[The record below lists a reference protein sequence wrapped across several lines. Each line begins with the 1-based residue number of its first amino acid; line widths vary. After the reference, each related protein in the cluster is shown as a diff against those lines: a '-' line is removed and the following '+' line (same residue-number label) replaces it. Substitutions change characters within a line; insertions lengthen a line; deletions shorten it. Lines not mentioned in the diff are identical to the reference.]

1 MVAPRSR
8 VTPPFVL
15 AAVVALVAVWA
26 LAALALGNPI
36 LPVPWVVAEAFA
48 REWSGGNLWEHVLY
62 SAYRVVLSIII
73 AVILAAPA
81 GMAVGQAPM
90 VDRIAS
96 PLIYLIYP
104 VPKIVLL
111 PIIMLFLGV
120 GEASKIFIIS
130 LILYFQILVLT
141 RDAAYAV
148 RPELILSV
156 RSLARAA
163 ATCCATS
170 TFPRSCRRYS
180 ARCASPAVRPLPCS
194 SSQRRSPRT
203 TAWDISSSCSRG
215 EGWTIPPCTPASWP
229 WPRWD
234 SASTPSSSFSTAASA
249 PGCKLECK
257 ERLNLCSNGFPTPAL
272 SGRVARHSGES
283 AVGKPRNPAQA
294 AGDRPNCHRW
304 PRVTP

>member
-1 MVAPRSR
+1 MLAPRSR

-48 REWSGGNLWEHVLY
+48 REWSGLWEHVLY

-111 PIIMLFLGV
+111 
-120 GEASKIFIIS
+120 
-130 LILYFQILVLT
+130 
-141 RDAAYAV
+141 
-148 RPELILSV
+148 
-156 RSLARAA
+156 
-163 ATCCATS
+163 
-170 TFPRSCRRYS
+170 
-180 ARCASPAVRPLPCS
+180 
-194 SSQRRSPRT
+194 
-203 TAWDISSSCSRG
+203 
-215 EGWTIPPCTPASWP
+215 
-229 WPRWD
+229 
-234 SASTPSSSFSTAASA
+234 
-249 PGCKLECK
+249 
-257 ERLNLCSNGFPTPAL
+257 
-272 SGRVARHSGES
+272 
-283 AVGKPRNPAQA
+283 
-294 AGDRPNCHRW
+294 
-304 PRVTP
+304 

>member
-1 MVAPRSR
+1 MVTTRSR

-26 LAALALGNPI
+26 LCALALASPI

-48 REWSGGNLWEHVLY
+48 REWTGGDLWEHVLY

-81 GMAVGQAPM
+81 GMAVGQAPL

-148 RPELILSV
+148 RPELVLSV
-156 RSLARAA
+156 RSLGAR
-163 ATCCATS
+163 
-170 TFPRSCRRYS
+170 RRHLLRYVYF
-180 ARCASPAVRPLPCS
+180 PAVLPSILS
-194 SSQRRSPRT
+194 SLRITSG
-203 TAWDISSSCSRG
+203 TAIAVLFFTETFATHNG
-215 EGWTIPPCTPASWP
+215 LGYFIIVQSW
-229 WPRWD
+229 
-234 SASTPSSSFSTAASA
+234 
-249 PGCKLECK
+249 
-257 ERLNLCSNGFPTPAL
+257 
-272 SGRVARHSGES
+272 GRVDYPAMYAGIVAMAALGLSLY
-283 AVGKPRNPAQA
+283 AVIEFLDHRFCGWVQA
-294 AGDRPNCHRW
+294 G
-304 PRVTP
+304 V

>member
-48 REWSGGNLWEHVLY
+48 REWFGGDLWEHVLY

-90 VDRIAS
+90 IDRIAS

-156 RSLARAA
+156 RSLGAR
-163 ATCCATS
+163 
-170 TFPRSCRRYS
+170 RRHLLRYVYF
-180 ARCASPAVRPLPCS
+180 PAVLPSILS
-194 SSQRRSPRT
+194 SLRITSG
-203 TAWDISSSCSRG
+203 TAIAVLFFTETFATHNG
-215 EGWTIPPCTPASWP
+215 LGYFIIVQSW
-229 WPRWD
+229 
-234 SASTPSSSFSTAASA
+234 
-249 PGCKLECK
+249 
-257 ERLNLCSNGFPTPAL
+257 
-272 SGRVARHSGES
+272 GRVDYPAMYAGIVAMAALGLSLY
-283 AVGKPRNPAQA
+283 AVIEFLDRRFCAWVQA
-294 AGDRPNCHRW
+294 G
-304 PRVTP
+304 V

>member
-8 VTPPFVL
+8 ITLPFL
-15 AAVVALVAVWA
+15 IAAVVALVGVWA
-26 LAALALGNPI
+26 VAALLVGEPI
-36 LPVPWVVAEAFA
+36 LPVPWVVAQAFA
-48 REWSGGNLWEHVLY
+48 REWAGGLWEHVLY

-90 VDRIAS
+90 IDRIFS

-156 RSLARAA
+156 RSLGAR
-163 ATCCATS
+163 
-170 TFPRSCRRYS
+170 RRHLLRHVYF
-180 ARCASPAVRPLPCS
+180 PAVLPS
-194 SSQRRSPRT
+194 ILSALRITSG
-203 TAWDISSSCSRG
+203 TAIAVLFFTETFATHNG
-215 EGWTIPPCTPASWP
+215 LGYFIIVQSW
-229 WPRWD
+229 
-234 SASTPSSSFSTAASA
+234 
-249 PGCKLECK
+249 
-257 ERLNLCSNGFPTPAL
+257 
-272 SGRVARHSGES
+272 GRVDYAAMYAGIVAM
-283 AVGKPRNPAQA
+283 AVMGLTLYAFIEFLDRRLCAWVQA
-294 AGDRPNCHRW
+294 G
-304 PRVTP
+304 V